1 MDKLM
6 KKYKVLLLLFLAGGF
21 IVSCS
26 NLTKNTVREAGFTI
40 KNGVVADK
48 KWTEDLRLNR
58 LSWHH
63 EMTLQFDLMMG
74 NILPQSGF
82 NFWFSRSE
90 QSLIDKC
97 SDFRIVMAY
106 SQDTKYIP
114 YSYLNDQIKNAGFQK
129 IELTEFKANLLQHP
143 DSELNSLRLYQIFGI
158 CRIEK
163 SPKPLIFNFP
173 GYSEVTLN

>member
-1 MDKLM
+1 MR
-6 KKYKVLLLLFLAGGF
+6 KVSSLLVLILFNVVLIA
-21 IVSCS
+21 CS
-26 NLTKNTVREAGFTI
+26 NLTKNTVREAGFVI

-48 KWTEDLRLNR
+48 KWTEDLRMNR

-63 EMTLQFDLMMG
+63 EMTLQFDLMIG

-90 QSLIDKC
+90 QALIDKC

-114 YSYLNDQIKNAGFQK
+114 YSYLNDQLKNAGFQK

-143 DSELNSLRLYQIFGI
+143 DSELNSLRLYQIYGV
-158 CRIEK
+158 CRVEK
-163 SPKPLIFNFP
+163 SSKPLIFNFP
-173 GYSEVTLN
+173 GYSEITLN